1 MLIRIPDN
9 ARQAEIAQR
18 LGIAFH
24 AHDRLANELDAWN
37 HALADAEDHLRS
49 MAVDSLAADLTGCDS
64 EVLAIRHAI
73 ERVAAAQA
81 QQRHLLVQLTQ
92 ATETLDAVSA
102 EARAV
107 GLITGDH
114 PHE

>member
-1 MLIRIPDN
+1 MLIRVPDN
-9 ARQAEIAQR
+9 PHQADVAQR

-24 AHDRLANELDAWN
+24 AHDSLARHFDALD
-37 HALADAEDHLRS
+37 HALADAEDHLP
-49 MAVDSLAADLTGCDS
+49 AVAGDRLAADLASCDS

-81 QQRHLLVQLTQ
+81 QQRHLLDQLTQ
-92 ATETLDAVSA
+92 ATETLDVIRA

-107 GLITGDH
+107 GLITGDFT
-114 PHE
+114 